1 MNPAVREDRD
11 HPTRAT
17 RRVAKNTAYLAL
29 ADIANKTMSFFFY
42 MLAARHLGAGKFGIL
57 SFGLAFVTM
66 LGVLTDLGLG
76 TVTAREIARN
86 PAVAQQQANVA
97 LSIKLVASV
106 LAIILIGALVNL
118 MGYPRT
124 TVRVVYVLSFFVFA
138 NAISTYYCS
147 VFQGFERMEL
157 VALTRLAQTAMLVT
171 GAVLL
176 ARGGAVVERYAFLY
190 AGAGLT
196 SVLVAGTMATSL
208 VKPGLSFVP
217 REWLKLLRPSA
228 PVGLAVMF
236 TMFYY
241 WNGTTLLSRLRG
253 DEAVGNYSAALRL
266 VIGLAFAGFAFSG
279 AVYPLFSRLFAR
291 DPARSAR
298 ALEQSLRYVIM
309 VVLPV
314 AAFGAVFA
322 RPLISLLYG
331 GGYAGAAPLLRI
343 LGWWGVCAS
352 LNSLPPRH
360 RRRPDGPGA
369 WGQSCPQLRADSG
382 HGGGRGGGVD
392 RGGGGDE
399 SGRTCSPAP
408 PRAGARSG
416 PVVLGEHVAACDR
429 ARGGRHCGHVSVPL
443 EPPSRA
449 SHRTGSLRPSAA
461 CRGRSRQ
468 ERLEDPAVPVS
479 RWRCAVMSRSAF
491 RSYREQ
497 VSGGS
502 G

>member
-352 LNSLPPRH
+352 LNSLLSNYFICAG
-360 RRRPDGPGA
+360 RPGTVAGQTALALGA
-369 WGQSCPQLRADSG
+369 NLVLNFVLIPAMGAVGAAVSIVAAEAMSLVVLAVLHLRA
-382 HGGGRGGGVD
+382 
-392 RGGGGDE
+392 
-399 SGRTCSPAP
+399 PAHVQ
-408 PRAGARSG
+408 ARSF
-416 PVVLGEHVAACDR
+416 LGSTLRIVTALAVAVIVAM
-429 ARGGRHCGHVSVPL
+429 L
-443 EPPSRA
+443 
-449 SHRTGSLRPSAA
+449 
-461 CRGRSRQ
+461 
-468 ERLEDPAVPVS
+468 VS
-479 RWRCAVMSRSAF
+479 RWSLPVGLPIGLAVYVLLLLAVGGVGRNDLKTLRSL
-491 RSYREQ
+491 YR
-497 VSGGS
+497 GGDAQ
-502 G
+502 